1 MEDEEI
7 AEDEEDDAVDPMAA
21 PTNLPDLRS
30 SAAAKVGAQQYG
42 LVAPNNLKVYNQGG
56 MLSHARGSGGPAGV
70 FQSNSLM

>member
-30 SAAAKVGAQQYG
+30 SAAAKVGAQ
-42 LVAPNNLKVYNQGG
+42 
-56 MLSHARGSGGPAGV
+56 
-70 FQSNSLM
+70 